1 MKTKLISFLAA
12 ILFVYIIPSFAQY
25 NGNELELMFTYNYTT
40 TSKLYLSPYAA
51 NQFDKAAHENLDDIY
66 SIGGE
71 IKYKISEPLVVGLN
85 LEYVK
90 REGVGTQIT
99 GVKNHVSVS
108 VDVKD
113 GYTLV
118 PVELSVYYLLP
129 FSSHKFKFFMGGGV
143 GVYFGNHV
151 RTFHGIDVSNE
162 KRKFAYGIQVGLGL
176 EYLVTD
182 YFSVNGGM
190 KFRDPE
196 FELTSKYN
204 SVSFTDEDGGEV
216 ILTEE
221 TFDSKVNIDGVTFF
235 LGVGIGI
242 NLF

>member
-1 MKTKLISFLAA
+1 MKIKLFSTVAI
-12 ILFVYIIPSFAQY
+12 ILFIYINHSFAQY
-25 NGNELELMFTYNYTT
+25 NSNELELLFTYNYTT

-51 NQFDKAAHENLDDIY
+51 NPFDRAAHENLDDIY
-66 SIGGE
+66 SVGGE
-71 IKYKISEPLVVGLN
+71 IKYRISEPIVVGLN
-85 LEYVK
+85 VEYLK
-90 REGVGTQIT
+90 REGVETQIT
-99 GVKNHVSVS
+99 GVKNHASVS

-129 FSSHKFKFFMGGGV
+129 FSSDKFKFYMGGGI

-151 RTFHGIDVSNE
+151 RTFYGIDVANE
-162 KRKFAYGIQVGLGL
+162 KRKFSYGIQVGLGL
-176 EYLVTD
+176 EYLINK
-182 YFSVNGGM
+182 YFSVVGGM

-204 SVSFTDEDGGEV
+204 AVSFTDEDGGEV
-216 ILTEE
+216 ILSED

-242 NLF
+242 DLF